1 MNSRWRWKHNLPSMS
16 QEMHP
21 TICTQRHI
29 NLTLF
34 AIRETINVGYGTGS
48 VCFPFFFSEFMQSKP
63 HSHTLTQHKCG
74 HHHRSKA
81 KKKARQHTVFFWRVT
96 LAHSGSFFIS
106 FRFISLSLVV
116 GSTLDGLKGKC
127 KYWNGYSFRISFAL
141 EWQAAMSVGKKNT
154 SATDVCAVWLF
165 IFPGLNLEQH
175 RGKTSKW
182 KG

>member
-16 QEMHP
+16 QEMHS

-81 KKKARQHTVFFWRVT
+81 KKKGEATH
-96 LAHSGSFFIS
+96 SFFLKSYSCTFWFFFHLVS
-106 FRFISLSLVV
+106 FHLSLVV

-141 EWQAAMSVGKKNT
+141 EWQAAMSVGKKIRVLQMFVRFG
-154 SATDVCAVWLF
+154 SLF
-165 IFPGLNLEQH
+165 S
-175 RGKTSKW
+175 RG
-182 KG
+182 

>member
-21 TICTQRHI
+21 TICTLRHI

-48 VCFPFFFSEFMQSKP
+48 VCFPFSRNLCRANP
-63 HSHTLTQHKCG
+63 TLTHWHNTNVAIIIGAKQ
-74 HHHRSKA
+74 
-81 KKKARQHTVFFWRVT
+81 KKKARQHTVFFEELLLHILVLFSSRFVSS
-96 LAHSGSFFIS
+96 LA
-106 FRFISLSLVV
+106 V

-141 EWQAAMSVGKKNT
+141 EWQAAMSVGKKIRVLQMFVRFG
-154 SATDVCAVWLF
+154 SLF
-165 IFPGLNLEQH
+165 S
-175 RGKTSKW
+175 RG
-182 KG
+182 